1 MKHKYVIFDL
11 DGTLSDSENSII
23 TTLKQTFSHLGISEP
38 PYETLRRFIGP
49 PLTDSFMRYC
59 GLSDRQAVDARYVYQ
74 EYFDVTGK
82 ELNVLYDGAEDLLQ
96 YLKKQG
102 RKLYVATTKEE
113 KASLYILRKLGVSHY
128 FERIVGASKDNS
140 LCGKGALLKKL
151 IGLENIDVSSAV
163 IIGDTVYD
171 VKGAEEAGIDC
182 VAVLYGFNTAQQLL
196 DSGAKVLAADIPSLK
211 KIFS

>member
-59 GLSDRQAVDARYVYQ
+59 GLSERQAVEARYVYQ

-96 YLKKQG
+96 YLKNRAENFTSPR
-102 RKLYVATTKEE
+102 RK
-113 KASLYILRKLGVSHY
+113 RKKPP
-128 FERIVGASKDNS
+128 FTF
-140 LCGKGALLKKL
+140 CG
-151 IGLENIDVSSAV
+151 N
-163 IIGDTVYD
+163 
-171 VKGAEEAGIDC
+171 
-182 VAVLYGFNTAQQLL
+182 
-196 DSGAKVLAADIPSLK
+196 
-211 KIFS
+211 